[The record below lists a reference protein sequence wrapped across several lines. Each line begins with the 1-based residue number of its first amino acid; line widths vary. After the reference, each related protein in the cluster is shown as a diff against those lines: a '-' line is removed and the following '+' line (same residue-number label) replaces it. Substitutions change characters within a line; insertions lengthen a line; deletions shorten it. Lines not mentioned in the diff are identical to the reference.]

1 MTGPMRNRILVS
13 QGSVRLPRTAGI
25 TLIELMI
32 VTAIIGILAAVAIPA
47 YQGYTVR
54 AKIQEAIS
62 LSSPHRTALG
72 YACNTS
78 ELEIGGVGATQTELG
93 LASPT
98 AYNSKYTTSISAAGI
113 DATSGTVTLVMKT
126 IGSAVAA
133 NETIIYTGDCG
144 PGGMNWT
151 VTGTMAVRLLPK
163 P

>member
-1 MTGPMRNRILVS
+1 MTAPMRNRQLLS
-13 QGSVRLPRTAGI
+13 RGPVRLHRTAGM

-54 AKIQEAIS
+54 AKVQEAVS

-72 YACNTS
+72 FACSTND
-78 ELEIGGVGATQTELG
+78 LLIGGIGATHTDLG

-98 AYNSKYTTSISAAGI
+98 AYNAKYTTSISAAGI
-113 DATSGTVTLVMKT
+113 NTTSGTVTLVMKA

-133 NETIIYTGDCG
+133 NETIIYTGACG

-151 VTGTMAVRLLPK
+151 VTGTVAIRLLPK
-163 P
+163 T

>member
-1 MTGPMRNRILVS
+1 MTGPVRNRQLVS
-13 QGSVRLPRTAGI
+13 RGPARLHRTAGM
-25 TLIELMI
+25 TLIELLI

-72 YACNTS
+72 YACSMS
-78 ELEIGGVGATQTELG
+78 ELEIAGAGATQTELG

-113 DATSGTVTLVMKT
+113 NVTSGTVTLVMKA

-133 NETIIYTGDCG
+133 NETIIYTGACG

>member
-1 MTGPMRNRILVS
+1 MTGPVRNRQLVS
-13 QGSVRLPRTAGI
+13 RGPARLHRTAGM

-47 YQGYTVR
+47 YQDYTVK
-54 AKIQEAIS
+54 AKIQEAVN

-72 YACNTS
+72 IACS
-78 ELEIGGVGATQTELG
+78 MSALEIGGSGTTQTELG
-93 LASPT
+93 LASAT
-98 AYNSKYTTSISAAGI
+98 AYNAKYTTSISAEGI
-113 DATSGTVTLVMKT
+113 NSTSGTVTLVMKS
-126 IGSAVAA
+126 IGNAVAA